1 MNREIYGG
9 FLDEKIR
16 LTIDDKV
23 VFCDRE
29 CTILDAAKVAGIEIP
44 TLCYLKGLT
53 PTGACGVCAVEVA
66 NDDGTTT
73 IKRACRCRAKDG
85 MVVYTHSDAI
95 TKYREERIT
104 KLLSIHPN
112 DCLTCQK
119 TNGNC
124 HFQEVTH
131 LFGINPENRKVPKRV
146 FDDTAEAF
154 TRDMSKCIA
163 CGRCVTVCNE
173 VQKIKIYEMYTD
185 HKTGDK
191 YQQVKGG
198 RLLKDTDCINC
209 GQCVKV
215 CPVAALTERDG
226 VTKAIEA
233 LENEDV
239 TVVWSMAPAVQNTLG
254 EEFGLP
260 TGEDVTKKIAAGMK
274 TLGGYAYTTDFS
286 ADVTIME
293 EGTEFIDRVANG
305 GVLPMMTS
313 CCPGWIRYIEYNY
326 PDQLSHLSS
335 CKSPQQMFGALVKN
349 YLPEK
354 INVPAKKIC
363 HISIMPC
370 TAKKFEASRKEME
383 SENGRDV
390 DIVLTTREVAKL
402 FRLKGIDL
410 ATIEDKEF
418 DKFMGEG
425 TGAARIFGTT
435 GGVMEAA
442 LRTVVWK
449 LTNGKLDTID
459 YEAARGYKGVKEAT
473 LNINGMDVK
482 VAIVNGIGNVKP
494 VMDDIR
500 AGKSPYHFI
509 EVMACPGGC
518 LNGGGAPLTSE
529 PSLIGVR
536 MDKMY
541 GSDRDNKIRRSHE
554 NEEVQL
560 LYKDYLK
567 EPCGHISHHILHTK
581 YVDRSKD
588 VKK

>member
-1 MNREIYGG
+1 MKEIYGG
-9 FLDEKIR
+9 LIDENIR
-16 LTIDDKV
+16 LTIDDQV
-23 VFCDRE
+23 VLCPRE
-29 CTILDAAKVAGIEIP
+29 SSILEAAKIAGIEIP

-53 PTGACGVCAVEVA
+53 ATGACGVCIVEVEKE
-66 NDDGTTT
+66 DGTTEL
-73 IKRACRCRAKDG
+73 KRSCRCRAKDG
-85 MVVYTHSDAI
+85 MVVYTNSPAVQ
-95 TKYREERIT
+95 KYREKKIT
-104 KLLSIHPN
+104 ELLSKHPN
-112 DCLTCQK
+112 DCLTCDK
-119 TNGNC
+119 TGGNC

-131 LFGINPENRKVPKRV
+131 LFGINPEDRKVPKRP
-146 FDDTAEAF
+146 FDDTAVAF

-173 VQKIKIYEMYTD
+173 VQKIHIYEMYTD
-185 HKTGDK
+185 PKTGDK
-191 YQQVKGG
+191 YQRVKAGKMLG
-198 RLLKDTDCINC
+198 DTDCINC

-215 CPVAALTERDG
+215 CPVAALTERDAIKDAI
-226 VTKAIEA
+226 KAI
-233 LENEDV
+233 DDPKV

-260 TGEDVTKKIAAGMK
+260 TGTDVTKKIAAAMK

-286 ADVTIME
+286 ADLTIME
-293 EGTEFIDRVANG
+293 EGTEFIERVSKG

-313 CCPGWIRYIEYNY
+313 CCPGWIRFIEYNY
-326 PDQLSHLSS
+326 PDQLDHLSS

-349 YLPEK
+349 YLPDK
-354 INVPAKKIC
+354 IKVEPKKIC

-370 TAKKFEASRKEME
+370 TAKKFEASRKEMK
-383 SENGRDV
+383 SENGNDV

-402 FRLKGIDL
+402 FKLKNIDL
-410 ATIEDKEF
+410 ASIEEQEF

-449 LTNGKLDTID
+449 LTNGNVDTID
-459 YEAARGYKGVKEAT
+459 YVAARGYKGVKEAT

-482 VAIVNGIGNVKP
+482 VAIVNGIGNVRP

-529 PSLIGVR
+529 PSLVGVR

-541 GSDRDNKIRRSHE
+541 DSDRDNKVRRSHE
-554 NEEVQL
+554 NEEVKL

-567 EPCGHISHHILHTK
+567 EPCGHVSHHLLHTT
-581 YVDRSKD
+581 YTDRSKD
-588 VKK
+588 VK

>member
-1 MNREIYGG
+1 MNQVYGG
-9 FLDEKIR
+9 LLDEGIR
-16 LTIDDKV
+16 ITIDDKV
-23 VFCDRE
+23 IICPKDS
-29 CTILDAAKVAGIEIP
+29 TILEAAKSAGIEIP
-44 TLCYLKGLT
+44 TLCYLKGLN
-53 PTGACGVCAVEVA
+53 PAGACGVCAVEVVE
-66 NDDGTTT
+66 DDVTE
-73 IKRACRCRAKDG
+73 IRRACRCRAKDG
-85 MVVYTHSDAI
+85 MVIYTNSPAVDQ
-95 TKYREERIT
+95 YRKERIT
-104 KLLSIHPN
+104 ELLVKHPN
-112 DCLTCQK
+112 DCLTCDK
-119 TNGNC
+119 TGGNC

-131 LFGINPENRKVPKRV
+131 LFGINPPDRKVPNRP
-146 FDDTAEAF
+146 FDDTAVAF

-163 CGRCVTVCNE
+163 CGRCINVCND
-173 VQKIKIYEMYTD
+173 VQKIKIYEMFTD
-185 HKTGDK
+185 EKTGDR

-198 RLLKDTDCINC
+198 RMLGDTDCINC

-215 CPVAALTERDG
+215 CPVAALTERDA
-226 VTKAIEA
+226 VKDAMKA
-233 LENEDV
+233 LDDPNV

-260 TGEDVTKKIAAGMK
+260 TGEDVTNKIAAAMK
-274 TLGGYAYTTDFS
+274 QLGGYAYTTDFS
-286 ADVTIME
+286 ADLTIME
-293 EGTEFIDRVANG
+293 EGTEFIDRVTNG

-313 CCPGWIRYIEYNY
+313 CCPGWIRFIEYNY
-326 PDQLSHLSS
+326 PDQLDHLSS

-349 YLPEK
+349 YLPGK
-354 INVPAKKIC
+354 INVPANKIC

-370 TAKKFEASRKEME
+370 TAKKFEASRDEMA

-402 FRLKGIDL
+402 FKMKNIDL
-410 ATIEDKEF
+410 SHIEDKEF

-449 LTNGKLDTID
+449 LTNGNVDTID
-459 YEAARGYKGVKEAT
+459 YVDARGYKGVKEAT

-482 VAIVNGIGNVKP
+482 VAIVNGIGNVRP
-494 VMDDIR
+494 VMDDVR

-529 PSLIGVR
+529 PALISIR

-541 GSDRDNKIRRSHE
+541 GSDRDNKVRRSHE
-554 NEEVQL
+554 NEEVAL

-567 EPCGHISHHILHTK
+567 EPCGHTSHHLLHTK
-581 YVDRSKD
+581 YTDRSKD
-588 VKK
+588 VK

>member
-1 MNREIYGG
+1 MNQVYGG
-9 FLDEKIR
+9 LLNEDIR
-16 LTIDDKV
+16 VTIDDKL
-23 VFCDRE
+23 VFCPSDS
-29 CTILDAAKVAGIEIP
+29 TILEAAKKAGIEIP
-44 TLCYLKGLT
+44 TLCYLKGLN
-53 PTGACGVCAVEVA
+53 PTGACGVCAVEVVKE
-66 NDDGTTT
+66 DGTTE
-73 IKRACRCRAKDG
+73 IRRSCRCRVKDG
-85 MVVYTHSDAI
+85 MVIYTNSPAIDA
-95 TKYREERIT
+95 YRKERIT
-104 KLLSIHPN
+104 ELLSKHPN
-112 DCLTCQK
+112 DCLTCDK
-119 TNGNC
+119 TGGNC

-131 LFGINPENRKVPKRV
+131 LFSINPEKRDVPKRPY
-146 FDDTAEAF
+146 DDTAVAF

-163 CGRCVTVCNE
+163 CGRCITVCNDI
-173 VQKIKIYEMYTD
+173 QKIKIYEMTCNE
-185 HKTGDK
+185 KTGDK

-198 RLLKDTDCINC
+198 KMLADTDCINC

-226 VTKAIEA
+226 IKDAIKAIDDP
-233 LENEDV
+233 NI

-260 TGEDVTKKIAAGMK
+260 TGSDVTQKIAAAMK
-274 TLGGYAYTTDFS
+274 QLGGYAYTTDFS
-286 ADVTIME
+286 ADLTIME
-293 EGTEFIDRVANG
+293 EGTEFIDRVTNG

-326 PDQLSHLSS
+326 PDQLNHLSS

-349 YLPEK
+349 YLPDK
-354 INVPAKKIC
+354 IKTPANKIC

-370 TAKKFEASRKEME
+370 TAKKFEASREEME
-383 SENGRDV
+383 SNGNKDV
-390 DIVLTTREVAKL
+390 DIVLTTREAAKL
-402 FRLKGIDL
+402 FKMKGIDL
-410 ATIEDKEF
+410 ANIEEKEF
-418 DKFMGEG
+418 DSFMGEG

-449 LTNGKLDTID
+449 LTNGNIDTID
-459 YEAARGYKGVKEAT
+459 YVAARGYKGVKEAT

-518 LNGGGAPLTSE
+518 LNGGGAPLTSD
-529 PSLIGVR
+529 PSMVGER
-536 MDKMY
+536 MDEMY
-541 GSDRDNKIRRSHE
+541 ASDRNNKIRRSHE
-554 NEEVQL
+554 NEEVKL

-567 EPCGHISHHILHTK
+567 EPCGHTSHHLLHTK
-581 YVDRSKD
+581 YVDRSKTI
-588 VKK
+588 KK

>member
-1 MNREIYGG
+1 MAEMYGG
-9 FLDEKIR
+9 LLDENIR

-23 VFCDRE
+23 VLCPRDSS
-29 CTILDAAKVAGIEIP
+29 ILEAAKIAGIEIP

-53 PTGACGVCAVEVA
+53 PTGACGVCAVEVLK
-66 NDDGTTT
+66 DDGTTE
-73 IKRACRCRAKDG
+73 IKRSCRCRAKDG
-85 MVVYTHSDAI
+85 MVVYTSSPAVD
-95 TKYREERIT
+95 KYRKERIEF
-104 KLLSIHPN
+104 LLSKHPN
-112 DCLTCQK
+112 DCLTCDK
-119 TNGNC
+119 TGGNC

-131 LFGINPENRKVPKRV
+131 LFGLNPEVRKVPERP
-146 FDDTAEAF
+146 FDDTAVAF

-173 VQKIKIYEMYTD
+173 VQKIKVYEMTTNE
-185 HKTGDK
+185 KTGDK

-198 RLLKDTDCINC
+198 RMLGDTDCINC

-215 CPVAALTERDG
+215 CPVAALTERDA
-226 VTKAIEA
+226 VQDAIKAIDDP
-233 LENEDV
+233 NV

-260 TGEDVTKKIAAGMK
+260 TGTDVTNKIAAGMK
-274 TLGGYAYTTDFS
+274 ALGGYAYTTDFS
-286 ADVTIME
+286 ADLTIME
-293 EGTEFIDRVANG
+293 EGTEFIDRVTNG

-313 CCPGWIRYIEYNY
+313 CCPGWIRFIEYNY
-326 PDQLSHLSS
+326 PDQLDHLSS

-349 YLPEK
+349 YLPGK
-354 INVPAKKIC
+354 INVDAKKIC

-402 FRLKGIDL
+402 FKLRNIDL
-410 ATIEDKEF
+410 ATIEEVPF

-442 LRTVVWK
+442 LRTVVWT
-449 LTNGKLDTID
+449 LTKGNIDTID
-459 YEAARGYKGVKEAT
+459 YVAARGYKGVKEAT

-482 VAIVNGIGNVKP
+482 VAIVNGIGNVRP
-494 VMDDIR
+494 VMDDVR

-529 PSLIGVR
+529 PSLIEVR
-536 MDKMY
+536 MDRMY
-541 GSDRDNKIRRSHE
+541 DSDRDNKVRRSHE
-554 NEEVQL
+554 NEEVKL

-567 EPCGHISHHILHTK
+567 EPCGHVSHHLLHTT
-581 YVDRSKD
+581 YTDRSKD
-588 VKK
+588 VK